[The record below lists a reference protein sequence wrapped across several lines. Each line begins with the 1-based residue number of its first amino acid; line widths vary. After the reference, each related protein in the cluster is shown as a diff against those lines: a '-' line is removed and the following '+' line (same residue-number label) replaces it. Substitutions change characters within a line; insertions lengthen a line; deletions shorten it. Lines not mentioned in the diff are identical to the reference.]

1 MSGNY
6 LRNEFSTGSLIRYVS
21 VDSSVLMKISNHQS
35 FSTNHQGWGQLLGWV
50 KSDHIELTNSYPLL
64 EVNDESYEEETNNY
78 ERTLTSVNQN
88 FNIDNNKV
96 GWYYISNSNDYLSSD
111 VFYSNL
117 NYGAKKMY
125 SIFMVYDTVEARS
138 GSSCPFKAYFISE
151 AWMKIVKQEEMD
163 LDITQLKAF
172 NLKFDKMYTE
182 INLQIVA
189 NPLTKLFLTQ
199 HEKDIRKTLDS
210 KRAID
215 MDQNLTNN
223 VKNMGESLDEL
234 NQLILTLHENKK
246 NNVEKSTNN
255 SNMVD
260 FMGIILKGLNFTN
273 RIKDNTEYNLSNIK
287 LAEHFNN
294 SSK

>member
-1 MSGNY
+1 
-6 LRNEFSTGSLIRYVS
+6 
-21 VDSSVLMKISNHQS
+21 MKISNHQS
-35 FSTNHQGWGQLLGWV
+35 FSANHQGWGQLLGWV
-50 KSDHIELTNSYPLL
+50 KNDYIELTNSYPLL
-64 EVNDESYEEETNNY
+64 EVNDESYEEETNHY

-125 SIFMVYDTVEARS
+125 SIFIVYDCIEARS
-138 GSSCPFKAYFISE
+138 GSSMPFKAYFISE
-151 AWMKIVKQEEMD
+151 AWMKAVKQEEMD
-163 LDITQLKAF
+163 LDINELKRF

-182 INLQIVA
+182 ISLQINV
-189 NPLTKLFLTQ
+189 NPLTKIFLTQ
-199 HEKDIRKTLDS
+199 HEKDIRKTLNGLQ
-210 KRAID
+210 AVD
-215 MDQNLTNN
+215 MDQNLTKN

-246 NNVEKSTNN
+246 NNADKSTNN
-255 SNMVD
+255 TNMVD

-287 LAEHFNN
+287 LAEHFDE
-294 SSK
+294 STK